1 MANKKVKK
9 YLNTLVATQG
19 LFYVK
24 LHQVHW
30 YIKGQNF
37 FSLHPKLEELYDEL
51 TVQMDDVA
59 ERLLSI
65 GGEPY
70 STLEEFSKNSLI
82 KESPDFKNLSEK
94 EMVQSVINDFE
105 ILRNE
110 LGKGIQ
116 LTEDEKD
123 GVSNDFLVSQKSD
136 VDKTI
141 WMLQAFMGN
150 SALEDK
156 NDK

>member
-1 MANKKVKK
+1 MANEKVKE

-24 LHQVHW
+24 LHQAHW
-30 YIKGQNF
+30 YIKGPNF
-37 FSLHPKLEELYDEL
+37 FSLHPKLEELYDDL
-51 TVQMDDVA
+51 TVQMDDMA

-70 STLEEFSKNSLI
+70 STLKEFIDHSLI
-82 KESPDFKNLSEK
+82 KESIDDKNLSEK
-94 EMVQSVINDFE
+94 EMIQSVITDFE
-105 ILRNE
+105 ILRDE
-110 LGKGIQ
+110 LSSGIK
-116 LTEDEKD
+116 LTDEEND
-123 GVSNDFLVSQKSD
+123 GVSNDLLISQKTE

-141 WMLQAFMGN
+141 WMLQAYMGH

-156 NDK
+156 K